1 MKTRPPLRLL
11 FGLLASAAV
20 LPAQIDTITEARV
33 REAVSWLADDAR
45 AGRDTPSQGLEDA
58 AQWLAKRFE
67 AAGLQQGTKGSWFHE
82 YTLPGLRVDS
92 REIELKLVRKHKDKE
107 TTLDLQPDVDV
118 RLWRAADTASGET
131 EATTVA
137 QADDPVLQRLL
148 GAESGRRP
156 IVIEVPTDHPFWLG
170 AAGARTML
178 GGRRAAARPIFLVKK
193 GLFPELPTDGTEATW
208 TATWKAPAPEK
219 VEIPLKNVVGMI
231 PGTTKRDEY
240 VIVSAHYDHI
250 GTGSPAEGDSINNGA
265 DDDASGTTAVLLLAE
280 ALAREKPP
288 ARNILFVCFSGE
300 EKGLRGSA
308 AFAEHPPVPREQ
320 IVANINIEMIGR
332 PEEGKQGMAWITG
345 ADLSDFAAIAGDALQ
360 LQGVALTEFRMA
372 GQLFAQSDNYSF
384 AKYGIVAHSLSAGSL
399 HKDYHRP
406 SDEVAKLDI
415 PHMTKITRGLFEV
428 VRAFA
433 DREPKPVWSE
443 AGKKRI
449 ERLRK

>member
-1 MKTRPPLRLL
+1 MKIHPTLRLL
-11 FGLLASAAV
+11 SGLFAAAAM

-67 AAGLQQGTKGSWFHE
+67 TAGLQQATKGSWFHE

-92 REIELKLVRKHKDKE
+92 REIELQLVRKHKDKE
-107 TTLDLQPDVDV
+107 ATFELKPDVDV
-118 RLWRAADTASGET
+118 RLWRAADTASGEA

-137 QADDPVLQRLL
+137 QAEDPVLQRLL

-193 GLFPELPTDGTEATW
+193 GLFPELPTDGTEPTW
-208 TATWKAPAPEK
+208 TATWKAPVPEK
-219 VEIPLKNVVGMI
+219 AEIPLKNVVGMI

-240 VIVSAHYDHI
+240 VLVSAHYDHI
-250 GTGSPAEGDSINNGA
+250 GTGNPVQADSINNGA

-308 AFAEHPPVPREQ
+308 AFADRPPVPREQ

-332 PEEGKQGMAWITG
+332 PEEGKEGMAWITG
-345 ADLSDFAAIAGDALQ
+345 ADLSDFAAIAGEALQ
-360 LQGVALTEFRMA
+360 IQGVQLTEFRMA

-384 AKYGIVAHSLSAGSL
+384 AKHGIVAHSLSAGSL
-399 HKDYHRP
+399 HKDYHQP
-406 SDEVAKLDI
+406 SDEVSKLDI

-433 DREPKPVWSE
+433 DRAEKPAWSA
-443 AGKKRI
+443 AGTKRL
-449 ERLRK
+449 ERIRK

>member
-1 MKTRPPLRLL
+1 MKIRSPFAFLCGIL
-11 FGLLASAAV
+11 GSAA
-20 LPAQIDTITEARV
+20 LLSAQIDTITEARV
-33 REAVSWLADDAR
+33 RETVSWLADDAR
-45 AGRDTPSQGLEDA
+45 AGRDTPSPGLEDS

-67 AAGLQQGTKGSWFHE
+67 AAGLQQVKKGSWFHE
-82 YTLPGLRVDS
+82 YTLPGVGVDS
-92 REIELKLVRKHKDKE
+92 REIEVKLVRKHKDKE
-107 TTLDLQPDVDV
+107 TTFELKPDVDV
-118 RLWRAADTASGET
+118 RLWRAADTASGEA

-156 IVIEVPTDHPFWLG
+156 IVIEVPTDHPFWVA

-178 GGRRAAARPIFLVKK
+178 GGRRAAARPIFLVRK
-193 GLFPELPTDGTEATW
+193 GLFPDLPTDGTEPTW
-208 TATWKAPAPEK
+208 VATWKAPVPEK
-219 VEIPLKNVVGMI
+219 VEIPLKNVVAMI

-240 VIVSAHYDHI
+240 IVVSAHYDHI
-250 GTGSPAEGDSINNGA
+250 GTGNPVEGDSINNGA
-265 DDDASGTTAVLLLAE
+265 DDDASGTTAVVLLAE

-308 AFAEHPPVPREQ
+308 AFAEAPPVPRDQ

-332 PEEGKQGMAWITG
+332 PEEGKQGKAWITG
-345 ADLSDFAAIAGDALQ
+345 VDLSDFAAIAGDALKK
-360 LQGVALTEFRMA
+360 QGVELTDFRMA
-372 GQLFAQSDNYSF
+372 GQLFAQSDNYSL

-433 DREPKPVWSE
+433 DRDQKPEWSE
-443 AGKKRI
+443 AGKKRL